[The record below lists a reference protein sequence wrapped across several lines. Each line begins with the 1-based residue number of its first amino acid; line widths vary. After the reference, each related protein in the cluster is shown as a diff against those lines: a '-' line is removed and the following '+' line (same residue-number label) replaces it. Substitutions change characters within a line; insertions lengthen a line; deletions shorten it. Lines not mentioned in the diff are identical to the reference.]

1 VICECSV
8 SVIPIVN
15 CERMT
20 VYERLNDDD
29 VEEEMVN
36 DCYVVMMMHD
46 LRLVEFLERMLVV

>member
-1 VICECSV
+1 
-8 SVIPIVN
+8 VN

>member
-1 VICECSV
+1 
-8 SVIPIVN
+8 
-15 CERMT
+15 MT

-46 LRLVEFLERMLVV
+46 LRLAEFLERMLVV

>member
-1 VICECSV
+1 
-8 SVIPIVN
+8 
-15 CERMT
+15 MT

-36 DCYVVMMMHD
+36 DCYVVMMMYD